1 MMFPGDDA
9 LKKVQ
14 VLSGGEKSRVLL
26 GKLLVSPANL
36 LILDE
41 PTNHLDMQ
49 STEGL
54 MHALEIFEGAV
65 VLVTHS
71 EAILRRVANRLIV
84 FDGGQSRLFE
94 GDYQDFLDRVGWKEE
109 QKSGNQV
116 AKPTPERGRS
126 RKELRRLRAEIIA
139 ERSKRLKPLKSRIE
153 EVEKEM
159 AAREGEAKQVE
170 ALLCEAATEGETES
184 IAKLVQRSDAL
195 KPEIQNLF
203 EELEKL
209 MNEHDRLKPEFEKRL
224 EELE

>member
-1 MMFPGDDA
+1 MMFPGNDA

-54 MHALEIFEGAV
+54 MHALEVFEGAV

-71 EAILRRVANRLIV
+71 ELILRRVANRLVV
-84 FDGGQSRLFE
+84 FDGGQIRVFE
-94 GDYQDFLDRVGWKEE
+94 GGYQEFLERVGWREE
-109 QKSGNQV
+109 QKSQNQV
-116 AKPTPERGRS
+116 SKRTSERGRS
-126 RKELRRLRAEIIA
+126 RKELRRLRAEIVA
-139 ERSKRLKPLKSRIE
+139 ERSKRLKPLKGRIE
-153 EVEKEM
+153 ELEKQM
-159 AAREGEAKQVE
+159 AAREEEAKQVE
-170 ALLCEAATEGETES
+170 ALLCEAATEGERES
-184 IAKLVQRSDAL
+184 IAKLVQRSSVL

-203 EELEKL
+203 EKLEELI
-209 MNEHDRLKPEFEKRL
+209 NEHDRLKPEFAKRL